1 MLRVMLSLPF
11 KNKNSQA
18 AACESE
24 QRKKEH
30 EWTVPRKGT
39 DKQID
44 LLALSKEEKKH
55 KKRQPKLPFDV
66 CHSIDSLEDDEKDRL
81 LPFTLPTQAEP
92 LTV

>member
-1 MLRVMLSLPF
+1 MLSLPF

-44 LLALSKEEKKH
+44 LLA
-55 KKRQPKLPFDV
+55 
-66 CHSIDSLEDDEKDRL
+66 
-81 LPFTLPTQAEP
+81 
-92 LTV
+92 